1 MTIFLRIISNQVTI
15 LRSAILFAVLF
26 GLLSCSSQPE
36 KLEFSGSTM
45 GTGYSIIVFPNQK
58 LTAEEVDSL
67 REKIDRR
74 LIEVNKI
81 ASTYIA
87 DSELSYL
94 NRLIENHDFDSGDL
108 TFEVS
113 SELYHLLALSM
124 DVSTKSQGSF
134 DVTVG
139 NLVNAWGFGPTGATI
154 NQQPESSE
162 AAKREIE
169 RQLEF
174 SGINALLLSKPS
186 NIVVQRPVHIDLS
199 AIAKGWGVDQV
210 AEILVQQQL
219 HRYLVEIGG
228 EIRVGQAKPSGLWQ
242 IAIEKPTDDAMGMRS
257 AYSILP
263 VASVSV
269 ATSGDYR
276 NYREIDNQRF
286 SHMIDPK
293 TGRPVQHGL
302 ASVTVMADSTAVA
315 DAWATA
321 LNVMGPQRALAAANT
336 YNLAVILM
344 SYQGSDL
351 IIEYST
357 NFLASFPEPS
367 NNM

>member
-1 MTIFLRIISNQVTI
+1 MTISLRLFSNQVTM
-15 LRSAILFAVLF
+15 LRSAILFAVLM
-26 GLLSCSSQPE
+26 GLLSCSSQSE

-67 REKIDRR
+67 RTKIDSR
-74 LIEVNKI
+74 LVEVNKS

-94 NRLIENHDFDSGDL
+94 NRLIENHNFDSGVL
-108 TFEVS
+108 TFEAS
-113 SELYHLLALSM
+113 TELYNLLALAIDISA
-124 DVSTKSQGSF
+124 KSQGSF

-162 AAKREIE
+162 VAKREIE
-169 RQLEF
+169 RQLKF
-174 SGINALLLSKPS
+174 TGINALSLAKPS
-186 NIVVQRPVHIDLS
+186 NIVIQRPVHIDLS

-210 AEILVQQQL
+210 AEILVQQRL
-219 HRYLVEIGG
+219 NRYLVEIGG
-228 EIRVGQAKPSGLWQ
+228 ELRVGQAKPTGLWQ
-242 IAIEKPTDDAMGMRS
+242 IAIEKPTENAMGMRS
-257 AYSILP
+257 AYNILP
-263 VASVSV
+263 VDNVSV

-276 NYREIDNQRF
+276 NYREIGNQRF

-293 TGRPVQHGL
+293 TGRPVQHSL
-302 ASVTVMADSTAVA
+302 ASVTVVADSTAIA

-321 LNVMGPQRALAAANT
+321 LNVMGPQRALIAANT

-357 NFLASFPEPS
+357 NFLASFPKPS